1 MLLDSSG
8 EWVLTAQDIECLC
21 IGAGILGCGGG
32 GSPYFGELLA
42 KKEINSGKE
51 IKVVN
56 PLRYICTL
64 HAAAESITILLLFH
78 RLDPSRQGL
87 CAPVAFMG
95 APNILIEKGVS
106 GTETLKALEATKKLL
121 ASGVCEEANDYGK
134 KSAGV
139 VEVKQST
146 KYSGIYEATGLEK
159 VDVSSKIIK
168 VCCTCSI
175 QNIRLVFYR
184 KGKLLHCFVVKLVD

>member
-1 MLLDSSG
+1 MSSDSSG

-42 KKEINSGKE
+42 KKEINNGKE

-56 PLRYICTL
+56 PLRYIC
-64 HAAAESITILLLFH
+64 ILQNVLQCCYRKYYNIALFH
-78 RLDPSRQGL
+78 RLDPSQQGL

-106 GTETLKALEATKKLL
+106 GTETLMALEATKKLL
-121 ASGVCEEANDYGK
+121 ASGVCEEANDYGR
-134 KSAGV
+134 KSEGV

-146 KYSGIYEATGLEK
+146 KYSGIYEATGWEK

-168 VCCTCSI
+168 VCCTCSM
-175 QNIRLVFYR
+175 
-184 KGKLLHCFVVKLVD
+184 